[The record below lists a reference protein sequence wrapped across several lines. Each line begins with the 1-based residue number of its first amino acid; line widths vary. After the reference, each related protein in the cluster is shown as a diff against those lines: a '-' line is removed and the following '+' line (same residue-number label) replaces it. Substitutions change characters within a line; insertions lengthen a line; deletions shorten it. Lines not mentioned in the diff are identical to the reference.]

1 MAHCQGIVQN
11 TSFPRAALESWVQ
24 VRLLLIAKA
33 DKRMEIARTEIL
45 KGEEDIL
52 ICMGWDISRIS

>member
-1 MAHCQGIVQN
+1 MAHCQGIMKN
-11 TSFPRAALESWVQ
+11 TSFPWAALESWVQ

-33 DKRMEIARTEIL
+33 DKRMEIAHTEVL

-52 ICMGWDISRIS
+52 ICMGWEISRIS

>member
-1 MAHCQGIVQN
+1 MKN
-11 TSFPRAALESWVQ
+11 TSFPWAALESWVQ

-33 DKRMEIARTEIL
+33 DKRMEIAHTEVL

-52 ICMGWDISRIS
+52 ICMGWEISRIS